1 MILNEGAMKEMTG
14 DAKIQARELYQCST
28 SFLQMF
34 SLAVCTNS
42 LFEIRSQDEG
52 TWRRLRIVD
61 FKSCFKNPD
70 VYDKLSEK
78 EKASKYT
85 YKKDPGLRDRL
96 HEWAPV
102 FMRLLVDRCVKN
114 QGVVKDC
121 DMVLSETNK
130 YRLKQDLIGQ
140 FIQECV
146 IVKEGCMLAKQEVS
160 QQWKQWCETNQAT
173 NVPRVSELVEYMN
186 THYEKSARGWGNVT
200 FSTYEDMDM
209 DDEQGF

>member
-1 MILNEGAMKEMTG
+1 MVLNEGAMKEMTG
-14 DAKIQARELYQCST
+14 DAKIQARELYQSST

-42 LFEIRSQDEG
+42 LFEIKSQDEG

-78 EKASKYT
+78 EKASKYI
-85 YKKDPGLRDRL
+85 YKKDPGLRDKL

-121 DMVLSETNK
+121 DMVLAETNK

-146 IVKEGCMLAKQEVS
+146 VEKEGSMLAKQEVS

-173 NVPRVSELVEYMN
+173 NVPKVSELVEYMN
-186 THYEKSARGWGNVT
+186 THYEKSGRGWANVT
-200 FSTYEDMDM
+200 FSMYEDMDE
-209 DDEQGF
+209 DDFA